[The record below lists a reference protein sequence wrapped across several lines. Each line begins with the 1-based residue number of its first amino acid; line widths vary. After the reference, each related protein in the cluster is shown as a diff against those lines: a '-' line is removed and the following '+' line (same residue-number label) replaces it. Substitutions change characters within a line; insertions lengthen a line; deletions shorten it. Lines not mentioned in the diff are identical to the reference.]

1 MEGLPHRGVPQPDE
15 EDGHYDVVKQEA
27 DEAMED
33 ATPPAI
39 DNLPPEYHAVL
50 ATWYDEDALPRPVFE
65 AAKAD
70 IEASFLDL

>member
-1 MEGLPHRGVPQPDE
+1 MD
-15 EDGHYDVVKQEA
+15 
-27 DEAMED
+27 D

-39 DNLPPEYHAVL
+39 DNLPLEYHAVL